1 MTTQRSRAEL
11 TPGLAFPV
19 NVAANQTRP
28 PSPLQSPPFS
38 SFRFATLTHAT
49 CLPSLTPVPLPF
61 PSLSSPF
68 LFLLSPFFLIC
79 FLYGNE
85 TRARFCHFVCGERC
99 GSWSRKAHPEQCALS
114 RYACIAGLL
123 CPRLHGKSRAS
134 INLCAHS
141 RRHLVFSFSSILTC
155 ASKYNDYVN
164 F

>member
-38 SFRFATLTHAT
+38 SFRPATLTHAT

-61 PSLSSPF
+61 PSLSFPF

-79 FLYGNE
+79 FLYGKQDSCE
-85 TRARFCHFVCGERC
+85 V
-99 GSWSRKAHPEQCALS
+99 LS
-114 RYACIAGLL
+114 L
-123 CPRLHGKSRAS
+123 CMWRTMWFMVKKSAS
-134 INLCAHS
+134 
-141 RRHLVFSFSSILTC
+141 
-155 ASKYNDYVN
+155 
-164 F
+164 